1 MRLLAPIVN
10 VHIQVFGPSKSANL
24 ATCVIISISSLG
36 ALMALTYANV
46 RGLLRS
52 KNTPDQLYTDSSTV
66 KQEIGRLG
74 ILPYSEFWAKTTHH
88 RTPAPALLLHW
99 IFTVLFIIIAPL
111 KLSNGFGV
119 ISTFY
124 SYLHTYISSM
134 FSRSLSHHLDPH
146 SVD

>member
-1 MRLLAPIVN
+1 MLTLL
-10 VHIQVFGPSKSANL
+10 
-24 ATCVIISISSLG
+24 
-36 ALMALTYANV
+36 
-46 RGLLRS
+46 
-52 KNTPDQLYTDSSTV
+52 TV

-111 KLSNGFGV
+111 KVSNGFGV

-124 SYLHTYISSM
+124 SYLHTYISST
-134 FSRSLSHHLDPH
+134 FPGPLPHHLDPMI
-146 SVD
+146 SANFSSQSQLESPCYVLRGCPASSMQTVKNLVLNLKALDLVIGSWAL